1 MNNIEKSKKS
11 YDEVPYKSISFPE
24 THPLNQK
31 IILGLLGF
39 ETPETEKARIL
50 EIGCSFGGNLIPF
63 ALNNKEADVIGIDLS
78 EYQINEGK
86 KIVEKMG
93 IKNLKLYPINI
104 LEYNNEFGQFDY
116 IICHG
121 VFSWV
126 PEAVQE
132 KILKV
137 IKESLVEN
145 GSAVISYNTYPG
157 WKKLDILKDMMN
169 FRENIFQKN
178 SSENMADGKIE
189 KRIGRGKE
197 TLGLFEKFSNIIDDD
212 FKETIEIVK
221 NKENHYL
228 YHEYFESDNNPLYLQ
243 EFNEKLLNNDLIH
256 ICDTTLSKSFIADNR
271 LELEEHISSECKDN
285 NILREQYYDFIYNR
299 QFRSSI
305 ITHKNNF
312 DKVRLNGSESKEK
325 LLKYHIRKKINSE
338 ARYDDETTL
347 LGYIDEKYP
356 DTVPI
361 EEIFIKF
368 KESIP
373 ELVMYIFSGELEIHN
388 KEVKTV
394 RSQKTKLKDNYR
406 KYIKTYLKLKD
417 DIINFSNFIG
427 EEVLID
433 KSFMYIMLEF
443 DGKKTKEEIV
453 EIIIKELK
461 NNNEQD
467 KNIKEILYELVENIE
482 NIIISNLMNE

>member
-271 LELEEHISSECKDN
+271 LELEEYISSECKDN

-312 DKVRLNGSESKEK
+312 EKVRLNGSVSIEK

-373 ELVMYIFSGELEIHN
+373 ELVMYIFSGEIEVYDKEI
-388 KEVKTV
+388 KTV

>member
-178 SSENMADGKIE
+178 SSENMAEGKIE

-271 LELEEHISSECKDN
+271 LELEEYISSECKDN

-312 DKVRLNGSESKEK
+312 EKVRLNGSVSIEK

>member
-312 DKVRLNGSESKEK
+312 EKVRLNGSVSIEK

>member
-271 LELEEHISSECKDN
+271 LELEEYISSECKDN

-312 DKVRLNGSESKEK
+312 EKVRLNGSVSIEK

>member
-1 MNNIEKSKKS
+1 MNNIEKSKKN

-104 LEYNNEFGQFDY
+104 LEYNNEFGKFDY

-126 PEAVQE
+126 PEIVQE

-137 IKESLVEN
+137 VKEGLVEN

-169 FRENIFQKN
+169 FRENIFQKS

-212 FKETIEIVK
+212 FKETIKIVK

-312 DKVRLNGSESKEK
+312 EKVRLNGSVSIEK

-373 ELVMYIFSGELEIHN
+373 ELVMYIFSGEIEVYDKEI
-388 KEVKTV
+388 KTV

-433 KSFMYIMLEF
+433 KSFMSIMLEF